1 MTKKLLPLLLLSAF
15 SAAAH
20 AATPPNTLVVAQGL
34 DDIVSLDPAEA
45 NELSSIQTVPSLYQ
59 RLVQPDRNN
68 PEKIVPILAESWQAD
83 PAAKTLTIKLKP
95 DAKFASGN
103 PLRPEDVIFSY
114 TRAVT
119 LNKSPAFILN
129 VLGWQPDNIA
139 SQLKKVDDHTLTLH
153 WTADVSPSVA
163 LNILSTPIASIV
175 DEKQVAANVK
185 DNDFGNAWLKMH
197 SAGSGAYKMRVYQPH
212 QAIVLEA
219 NASSPTGAPK
229 IKSIIIKN
237 VPDPA
242 SRRLL
247 IQQGDAD
254 VARDLGADQI
264 SALDGKPGVKVL
276 SIPSAEQNYLVF
288 NTGNSANPLL
298 NNPAFWEASRWL
310 VDYEGIT
317 KNLLKGQY
325 FVHQSFLPVGL
336 PGALE
341 DNPFKFDPAKA
352 KAILAK
358 AGIKNAHF
366 TLDVENKPPFITIAQ
381 SMQASFAQGGVKVDL
396 LPAAGSQVYARVRAK
411 QHQAAIRLWIPD
423 YFDAHSNAS
432 AFAWNDGKS
441 STVAGLNGWQIPE
454 LNKATLAAVAAPV
467 APTFLAM
474 HFTGAPATAIAV
486 SVFVFLLVEMLDT
499 SGTLTAV
506 AHQGGLFDAKGRL
519 ANAKKAL
526 TTDAVGTI
534 IGAGLGTSPVTAY
547 IESASGMQAG
557 AKTGLAAVVV
567 AALFALSLFFAP
579 LAATVPAYATAPAL
593 VFVAALMARGLKDI
607 DWNDLTEAAPAL
619 ITALAIPFTYSIASG
634 IGIGFIAHTA
644 IKLASGRFKE
654 VNPAVTVI
662 AALFLIKIALG

>member
-1 MTKKLLPLLLLSAF
+1 MTKKLLPLLLLSAL

-153 WTADVSPSVA
+153 WTADVSPAVA

-175 DEKQVAANVK
+175 DEKQVAPNAKN
-185 DNDFGNAWLKMH
+185 NDFGNDWLKMH

-264 SALDGKPGVKVL
+264 AALQDKPGVKVL

-288 NTGNSANPLL
+288 NTANSA
-298 NNPAFWEASRWL
+298 
-310 VDYEGIT
+310 
-317 KNLLKGQY
+317 
-325 FVHQSFLPVGL
+325 
-336 PGALE
+336 
-341 DNPFKFDPAKA
+341 
-352 KAILAK
+352 
-358 AGIKNAHF
+358 
-366 TLDVENKPPFITIAQ
+366 
-381 SMQASFAQGGVKVDL
+381 
-396 LPAAGSQVYARVRAK
+396 
-411 QHQAAIRLWIPD
+411 
-423 YFDAHSNAS
+423 
-432 AFAWNDGKS
+432 
-441 STVAGLNGWQIPE
+441 
-454 LNKATLAAVAAPV
+454 
-467 APTFLAM
+467 
-474 HFTGAPATAIAV
+474 
-486 SVFVFLLVEMLDT
+486 
-499 SGTLTAV
+499 
-506 AHQGGLFDAKGRL
+506 
-519 ANAKKAL
+519 
-526 TTDAVGTI
+526 
-534 IGAGLGTSPVTAY
+534 
-547 IESASGMQAG
+547 
-557 AKTGLAAVVV
+557 
-567 AALFALSLFFAP
+567 
-579 LAATVPAYATAPAL
+579 
-593 VFVAALMARGLKDI
+593 
-607 DWNDLTEAAPAL
+607 
-619 ITALAIPFTYSIASG
+619 
-634 IGIGFIAHTA
+634 
-644 IKLASGRFKE
+644 
-654 VNPAVTVI
+654 
-662 AALFLIKIALG
+662 